1 MKGGLEKYLF
11 FNTLEARISRPRDE
25 SGETDEATRKAAAE
39 EAVTASK
46 VYHPVFKGITATSG
60 DVAAGDNK
68 VIKVRGIKGIKAG
81 GANVG
86 DIVNIVDR
94 KRNYI
99 LTSFIQNHVVASVNT
114 TENAAGYFEV
124 TLVAAPTNALDY
136 SADVVAN
143 ANYTELWQG
152 HDDKN
157 NDNIYYEFTGND
169 GSDGKG
175 DDKDV
180 TVRAQQVCY
189 PVERFKGYMMESQSK
204 EYEAA
209 NGRTRAAGKGVL
221 VMVFEPL
228 LGSPAEFEDS
238 TSEDNWDYIYLAI
251 TAGKQKEVMR
261 DISNKINGHRNL
273 DDGFIVVFDD
283 IEKEKVSPHI
293 LAIASTLAPNK

>member
-11 FNTLEARISRPRDE
+11 FNTLEAKISRPRDE

-39 EAVTASK
+39 EAVTATK
-46 VYHPVFKGITATSG
+46 VYHPLFKGLTATSG
-60 DVAAGDNK
+60 DVAAGGNK
-68 VIKVRGIKGIKAG
+68 VIKVRGIKGIKPG
-81 GANVG
+81 GAGVG

-94 KRNYI
+94 KRNPI

-114 TENAAGYFEV
+114 TENAAGFFEV
-124 TLVAAPTNALDY
+124 TLVANVGALDY
-136 SADVVAN
+136 SADVVALES
-143 ANYTELWQG
+143 YTTLLQG
-152 HDDKN
+152 NDDKN
-157 NDNIYYEFTGND
+157 HDNIFYEFSAND

-189 PVERFKGYMMESQSK
+189 PVERFKGYLLESSDK

-209 NGRTRAAGKGVL
+209 NGRTRAAGKAVL

-228 LGSPAEFEDS
+228 LGSWSEFENS
-238 TSEDNWDYIYLAI
+238 TAEDNWDYVYLAV

-261 DISNKINGHRNL
+261 DISHRINGHQNL

-283 IEKEKVSPHI
+283 IEKEKASPHI
-293 LAIASTLAPNK
+293 LAIASTLAANK